1 MPGLRDDRAAWAAG
15 GEAVGRFGFAS
26 PASRRCRLACV
37 YFRVL
42 LRSPI
47 RNMGDACV
55 QPAYCLRIDG
65 RVQPAY
71 CLRIDGR
78 ARKAARC
85 AAAFA
90 CAAAVIR
97 AALPGASSSDA
108 FACATPDGNRSALVR
123 AEIDGVGT
131 RAGSYR

>member
-65 RVQPAY
+65 RA
-71 CLRIDGR
+71 C
-78 ARKAARC
+78 KAVRC

-90 CAAAVIR
+90 RAAAVIR
-97 AALPGASSSDA
+97 VALPGASSSDA

>member
-1 MPGLRDDRAAWAAG
+1 MPGRREDRAAWAAG

-65 RVQPAY
+65 R
-71 CLRIDGR
+71 

-90 CAAAVIR
+90 RAAAVIR